1 MKILKFLIL
10 LIFAANLS
18 LNGQSQL
25 KEKSHLLLK
34 EKNNL
39 IGTSFGFWM
48 HGSTPILGANYE
60 REFKQVGAGVIG
72 LGAIIR
78 FWSYL
83 EKYSYAEVTY
93 NNTFLGAQAN
103 YNVNKVGIG
112 NFVPFAGLVAGYNF
126 IGDRYRRY
134 DENSIIAYDKTYKS
148 GFLIWAQAGMRYFI
162 NPKLAASLR
171 LGLGNLDFSSLELG
185 IDIKL

>member
-1 MKILKFLIL
+1 MKILKFLIF
-10 LIFAANLS
+10 IVFVTNLS
-18 LNGQSQL
+18 LIAQTQL
-25 KEKSHLLLK
+25 KQKSPLLLK

-48 HGSTPILGANYE
+48 HGGSPILGANYE
-60 REFKQVGAGVIG
+60 REFKQIGVGVIG
-72 LGAIIR
+72 AGAVIR

-112 NFVPFAGLVAGYNF
+112 NFVPFWAIILSATG
-126 IGDRYRRY
+126 IGVMMK
-134 DENSIIAYDKTYKS
+134 IV
-148 GFLIWAQAGMRYFI
+148 
-162 NPKLAASLR
+162 
-171 LGLGNLDFSSLELG
+171 
-185 IDIKL
+185 

>member
-1 MKILKFLIL
+1 MKILKFLIF
-10 LIFAANLS
+10 IVFAANLS
-18 LNGQSQL
+18 LIAQTQL
-25 KEKSHLLLK
+25 KEKSPLLLK

-48 HGSTPILGANYE
+48 HGSSPILGANYE
-60 REFKQVGAGVIG
+60 REFKQIGAGVVG
-72 LGAIIR
+72 VGAIIR
-78 FWSYL
+78 FWSYI
-83 EKYSYAEVTY
+83 EKYSYAEVNY

-103 YNVNKVGIG
+103 YNLNKAGIG
-112 NFVPFAGLVAGYNF
+112 NFIPFAGLVTGYNF
-126 IGDRYRRY
+126 ISDKYRSY
-134 DENSIIAYDKTYKS
+134 DDNSLIAYDKTYKS